1 MPQFQLGGSVSTLK
15 SSEPTFSSDFA
26 KELAKESSIFTN
38 NDSVYK
44 SSFATELLESSV
56 NMVKSDDHLEN
67 DDSNIYENINVR
79 ESLGNQ
85 SLPCPFLDDSS
96 DFKRLSQVSIH
107 ISVGNDEH
115 NSDRMAYFYRF
126 STARWLVV
134 LHRGKVCRASL
145 EWRQWCLSL
154 VMRALLVTVQPL
166 VSTRALLVTI
176 HPLVTT

>member
-1 MPQFQLGGSVSTLK
+1 MPHFQLGGSVSTLN

-26 KELAKESSIFTN
+26 KELAKESSMLTN

-56 NMVKSDDHLEN
+56 SEMVQSDDHQEN

-96 DFKRLSQVSIH
+96 DFKRLSQVSFQDFLLKSFTFLSGMTNTILTVWH
-107 ISVGNDEH
+107 IFTDFQQHDGWLFFTAGKFVEH
-115 NSDRMAYFYRF
+115 LSSGDCGLHQWL
-126 STARWLVV
+126 ST
-134 LHRGKVCRASL
+134 G
-145 EWRQWCLSL
+145 
-154 VMRALLVTVQPL
+154 P
-166 VSTRALLVTI
+166 
-176 HPLVTT
+176 